1 MSWGG
6 FKKSINRAGTQLMQ
20 KTGQLERSED
30 VRFKEEEK
38 KYREFEKHATALLK
52 CSREYLD
59 SIRLMA
65 ASQARIGDTIEGF
78 YSDSSEAAMVAS
90 TYKRAVEELDARTAK
105 ELDVPYRAT
114 VLDPIGKL
122 CSYFPEVNKVIEKRG
137 RKLLDYDAY
146 RSKYKKLADK
156 PSDDASKLP
165 RADREY
171 NEAKLVFEALDHQLM
186 IELPQLVDMRV
197 PYLDPSLE
205 MMVRTQV
212 KFAQEGYEQL
222 GSVQRYFP
230 DPIRDQYAA
239 GQLDTQ
245 VEGVLQEMR
254 GLSICGGA
262 AP

>member
-30 VRFKEEEK
+30 SRFKEEEL
-38 KYREFEKHATALLK
+38 KYREFEKHTTALLK
-52 CSREYLD
+52 NSRDYLD
-59 SIRLMA
+59 AIRLLA

-78 YSDSSEAAMVAS
+78 YSDSSETAMVAS
-90 TYKRAVEELDARTAK
+90 TYKRSVEELDARTAK
-105 ELDVPYRAT
+105 ELDLPYRAT
-114 VLDPIGKL
+114 VLDPISKL
-122 CSYFPEVNKVIEKRG
+122 SSYFPEVNKLIEKRN
-137 RKLLDYDAY
+137 RKLLDYDAA
-146 RSKYKKLADK
+146 RSRHKKLTEK
-156 PSDDASKLP
+156 PSDDPSKLP
-165 RADREY
+165 RADRELSDS
-171 NEAKLVFEALDHQLM
+171 KFVFEAIDQQLM
-186 IELPQLVDMRV
+186 NELPQLVDMRV

-205 MMVRTQV
+205 MMIRAQI

-230 DPIRDQYAA
+230 EHVRNEYAE

-254 GLSICGGA
+254 ALSICGTGQ
-262 AP
+262 

>member
-20 KTGQLERSED
+20 KTGQLERSD
-30 VRFKEEEK
+30 DSRFKEEEQ
-38 KYREFEKHATALLK
+38 KYREFEKHTTALLK
-52 CSREYLD
+52 NSREYLD
-59 SIRLMA
+59 AIRLLA

-78 YSDSSEAAMVAS
+78 YSDSTETAMVAS

-105 ELDVPYRAT
+105 ELDLPYRAT
-114 VLDPIGKL
+114 VLDPISKL
-122 CSYFPEVNKVIEKRG
+122 SSYFPEVNKLIEKRN
-137 RKLLDYDAY
+137 RKLLDYDAA
-146 RSKYKKLADK
+146 RSRHK
-156 PSDDASKLP
+156 
-165 RADREY
+165 
-171 NEAKLVFEALDHQLM
+171 KLVFEAIDQQLM
-186 IELPQLVDMRV
+186 NELPQLVDMRV

-205 MMVRTQV
+205 MMIRAQI

-230 DPIRDQYAA
+230 EHVRNEYAE

-254 GLSICGGA
+254 ALSICGTA
-262 AP
+262 Q